1 MNKRHLIPVLV
12 LITVIPFLI
21 VELDDAF
28 ATSDLLTI
36 TPITNKTSSS
46 QVYFYPDEY
55 GRMHYA
61 SAASRLV
68 DVSEK
73 TTADLYIVPYAMTLE
88 HPALVG
94 SSTTQCHANFERV
107 KWLNAKRV
115 PGFDI
120 PNNIEPNKK
129 NRLSAYGLDF
139 QVTGGGSCSPDPEA
153 ASNQPLIIARDMRV
167 TIYDKADKKPFYFSP
182 RDNILDAQPIPVCT
196 TDLIDTNNVLKGNNT
211 VCYGKHGDDMVII
224 TKRLTGFYGA
234 ADTVTTPANPI
245 NLNPG
250 TQSTSSTSSQL
261 GSTYTH
267 QDYSNMINSTTL
279 TAQNKDI
286 MTQYLSMPKCS
297 QERHKISYTVSMTP
311 DQDVVLKFSTGQT
324 EFDGKVFVIIKKDT
338 GVFSISLPSTFIEE
352 RGGSRYYNATISNDL
367 FGDSDTSRLIAFFFE
382 TDNTIN
388 NKRVYSTSSSGSP
401 LYYNAAPIFYKKLD
415 NGLIIQ
421 LPDADSS
428 TNFAPGTIRNAPGT
442 VHLPQGTS
450 VQLSDDVVCQFG
462 VIKKEQSRQIAK
474 IFDLNISATNS
485 STGIQFSYTFEEK
498 NFASGSDTVK
508 ALRPSTIHWIVTA
521 SDDTVTRGSTSIAD
535 NNATFTISLTAG
547 DYDIILYGTNDK
559 ARLIGTHADSYK
571 FTPPVTDPPE
581 QPPQDEA

>member
-21 VELDDAF
+21 VEIDDAF
-28 ATSDLLTI
+28 ATSDLLMISPLTNETI
-36 TPITNKTSSS
+36 DG
-46 QVYFYPDEY
+46 QVAFRLDGY
-55 GRMHYA
+55 GTMNYQTRVP
-61 SAASRLV
+61 RLV
-68 DVSEK
+68 DVSERP
-73 TTADLYIVPYAMTLE
+73 TGDLYIIPYARTLP
-88 HPALVG
+88 HPALV
-94 SSTTQCHANFERV
+94 SPPNTLCYADFERV

-120 PNNIEPNKK
+120 PKNIEPNKK
-129 NRLSAYGLDF
+129 KNLFAYGLDF
-139 QVTGGGSCSPDPEA
+139 QVSGKSCSPDPEA
-153 ASNQPLIIARDMRV
+153 TSDQPLIIGRDLRV

-182 RDNILDAQPIPVCT
+182 RDNILNAQPIPTCT
-196 TDLIDTNNVLKGNNT
+196 STIIHTSNNTLKGNNT

-234 ADTVTTPANPI
+234 ADTITTPTNVV

-250 TQSTSSTSSQL
+250 TTSTSSTSSQL
-261 GSTYTH
+261 GSTHTH

-279 TAQNKDI
+279 TTQNKDI

-297 QERHKISYTVSMTP
+297 QERHKISYTVSMTS

-324 EFDGKVFVIIKKDT
+324 EFDGRVFVIIKKDA

-352 RGGSRYYNATISNDL
+352 RGGSRYYSATISNSL

-401 LYYNAAPIFYKKLD
+401 LYYSAAPIFYKKLD

-421 LPDADSS
+421 LPDADS
-428 TNFAPGTIRNAPGT
+428 TNFAPGTVRNAPGT
-442 VHLPQGTS
+442 VHVPQGTS

-485 STGIQFSYTFEEK
+485 STGIQFSYTFEKK
-498 NFASGSDTVK
+498 NFTSGDNTVK
-508 ALRPSTIHWIVTA
+508 ALRPSTIHWIATA
-521 SDDTVTRGSTSIAD
+521 SDDTVTRGSHSITE
-535 NNATFTISLTAG
+535 NNESFTISLTSG
-547 DYDIILYGTNDK
+547 DYDIVLYGTNDK

-581 QPPQDEA
+581 DDEA